1 MERLTTWGVLAV
13 VGAVVGF
20 GVYLMASSHAPAFL
34 AWLAGVSVLL
44 NFIQAGMIGNARNAA
59 NRARDEATFYLEN
72 FRMPVNHQPV
82 IEPVPS
88 VEPSFIIDEGP
99 DALARVLATA
109 GSCHLLN
116 GNDRRKHRR
125 HGDSPQDSNRGTTH
139 PPLPYQLGGG
149 IGIQ

>member
-1 MERLTTWGVLAV
+1 MERLNTWGVLAV

-34 AWLAGVSVLL
+34 AWLAGVSGLL
-44 NFIQAGMIGNARNAA
+44 KFIQAGMIGNARNAA

-99 DALARVLATA
+99 DAPMPPAEWQRQKEAQETWRQPAGFKQGHHTPSPTLSAR
-109 GSCHLLN
+109 GWY
-116 GNDRRKHRR
+116 R
-125 HGDSPQDSNRGTTH
+125 HPVTGRYVKRQ
-139 PPLPYQLGGG
+139 
-149 IGIQ
+149 